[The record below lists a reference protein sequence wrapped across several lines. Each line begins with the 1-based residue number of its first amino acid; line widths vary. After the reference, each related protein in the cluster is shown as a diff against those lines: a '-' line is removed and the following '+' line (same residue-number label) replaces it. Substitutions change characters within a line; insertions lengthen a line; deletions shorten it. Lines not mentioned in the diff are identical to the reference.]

1 MPEMKYPVEIK
12 VNLARSVADAL
23 TALGL
28 DGGSERQIWFLED
41 LTPGLVPALPLLAA
55 GVVLR
60 LRSGGSDEST
70 IKLRPCR
77 RTQLT
82 PEWANRV
89 DTKNNFKYRIE
100 ADWTGQRR
108 TLAASAVLELGRGLI
123 DAVTMEGEDPD
134 ILFDGQQQRFL
145 RACGDLR
152 IAFAGLTPL
161 GPVVATKW
169 KNVAVGGLET
179 NVERWTVGTLD
190 LLEVSIRSESRA
202 EQQQLRLEAALRAH
216 GLTIDESPES
226 KTWRVLAE
234 LAGAARPA
242 A

>member
-1 MPEMKYPVEIK
+1 MPEINYTVEIK
-12 VNLARSVADAL
+12 INLARSVADAL

-28 DGGSERQIWFLED
+28 DGGSQRQIWFLED
-41 LTPGLVPALPLLAA
+41 LTPGLEPALPLLAA

-60 LRSGGSDEST
+60 LRSGEADEST
-70 IKLRPCR
+70 VKLRPCR

-89 DTKNNFKYRIE
+89 HTGNNFKYRVE

-123 DAVTMEGEDPD
+123 DAVTLEGADPD
-134 ILFDGQQQRFL
+134 ILFDGQQQRLL
-145 RACGDLR
+145 RTCGNLR

-161 GPVVATKW
+161 GPVMATKW

-179 NVERWTVGTLD
+179 NLERWTVGTLD
-190 LLEVSIRSESRA
+190 FLEVSIRSESRA
-202 EQQQLRLEAALRAH
+202 EQQQLQLEAALRAH
-216 GLTIDESPES
+216 GLTIGESRES

-234 LAGAARPA
+234 HAGAA
-242 A
+242 

>member
-1 MPEMKYPVEIK
+1 MSEISYPVEIK
-12 VNLARSVADAL
+12 VNLAPSVADAL

-28 DGGSERQIWFLED
+28 DRGSDRQIWFLED
-41 LTPGLVPALPLLAA
+41 LTPGLEPALPLLAA

-60 LRSGGSDEST
+60 LRSGETEEST

-89 DTKNNFKYRIE
+89 NTENNFKYRVE
-100 ADWTGQRR
+100 ADWAGQRR
-108 TLAASAVLELGRGLI
+108 TLAASAVLELGSGLI
-123 DAVTMEGEDPD
+123 DAVTLEGADPD

-152 IAFAGLTPL
+152 VAFAGLTPL
-161 GPVVATKW
+161 GPVRATKW
-169 KNVAVGGLET
+169 KSVAVGGLEA

-190 LLEVSIRSESRA
+190 FLEVSIRTESRA
-202 EQQQLRLEAALRAH
+202 EQQQLHLEAAIRAR

-226 KTWRVLAE
+226 KTGRVLAE
-234 LAGAARPA
+234 LAGAV
-242 A
+242 